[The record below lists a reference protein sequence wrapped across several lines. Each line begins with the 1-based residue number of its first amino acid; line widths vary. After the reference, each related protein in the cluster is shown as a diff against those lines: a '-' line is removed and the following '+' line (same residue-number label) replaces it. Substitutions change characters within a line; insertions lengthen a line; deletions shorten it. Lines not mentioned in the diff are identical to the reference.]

1 MRRMT
6 WMFAVFLTALM
17 LASCVSAVP
26 EPAKELSGDGWSGR
40 VVDGSTGQP
49 LPGAL
54 VWIRWST
61 FSPGH
66 SNAETCQHMD
76 LTVTDAEGRFRTPPW
91 RVENPPFA
99 YGRLSRI
106 TEVYLRGYGRTRE
119 DRAVQS
125 NPDLLMPPW
134 VGKDVERLEFLAGLR
149 MQSFCIGGADAGADA
164 LAAKIHRTLL
174 AEYLQI
180 PGARDRKSLAGSPAL
195 PVWESTIREL
205 EGTRK

>member
-1 MRRMT
+1 MVRVVLKYAAIL
-6 WMFAVFLTALM
+6 WAVMLT
-17 LASCVSAVP
+17 SCVSAVP

-40 VVDGSTGQP
+40 VIDWSTGRP

-106 TEVYLRGYGRTRE
+106 TEVYLRGYGRSQEERG
-119 DRAVQS
+119 VQS

-134 VGKDVERLEFLAGLR
+134 IGTDDERWKILDALR
-149 MQSFCIGGADAGADA
+149 MQSHCIGGADPRADA
-164 LAAKIHRTLL
+164 FTATIYRVLIS
-174 AEYLQI
+174 EFIQI
-180 PGARDRKSLAGSPAL
+180 PGARERKSAGFFVLS
-195 PVWESTIREL
+195 VWEHTIRVL
-205 EGTRK
+205 EGTTK